1 MILNAKLNSEQWI
14 ETAHSML
21 DGFQT
26 VISTIV
32 ARQNELDRRIKELG
46 GWQDRDN
53 TSINQLFALLKT
65 STDTIE
71 KISASHDSLQ
81 NFTAQRLQFY
91 GQRYSDISRELRAS
105 KTELEA
111 NKQYSTELNKKI
123 NHITERLGRLE
134 DNQTEHRYDSYAQS
148 VKHEDPFASVDPSRY
163 STTRPNMP
171 GPPRIPDLL
180 RSV

>member
-71 KISASHDSLQ
+71 KSLLLMIVYKTSQPKDS
-81 NFTAQRLQFY
+81 NFMAKGIVIY
-91 GQRYSDISRELRAS
+91 
-105 KTELEA
+105 
-111 NKQYSTELNKKI
+111 
-123 NHITERLGRLE
+123 
-134 DNQTEHRYDSYAQS
+134 
-148 VKHEDPFASVDPSRY
+148 
-163 STTRPNMP
+163 P
-171 GPPRIPDLL
+171 GN
-180 RSV
+180 